1 LKRTIQIYEPNYGDM
16 TLLKINEIEPG
27 MNVESVKGKI
37 IEISEPRIVNTRY
50 GKRSVADVK
59 LEDETGTIKL
69 SLWEQ
74 NIDLV
79 YVGDLVS
86 ITGAYVTVYRDEIQ
100 LNISRSGTIEVVNRG
115 SNEQDI
121 LEI

>member
-1 LKRTIQIYEPNYGDM
+1 M
-16 TLLKINEIEPG
+16 
-27 MNVESVKGKI
+27 
-37 IEISEPRIVNTRY
+37 
-50 GKRSVADVK
+50 K